1 MEPLAEQVRSSIPRG
16 DAGRLGAARRSA
28 RPAMRCLVATVA
40 LLAALPAFA
49 QSVSMSG
56 SLGDKA
62 LLVIDGVPR
71 TVASGATVQGVK
83 LVSVTGSDAVVE
95 VKGKRITLAMG
106 GAQVNLG
113 SASSGAG
120 GTQIVL
126 TADTGGHFLTSGSIN
141 GKSVRFI
148 VDTGATYVSMGAD
161 QAQELGVD
169 FTKGERGISNT
180 ANGQMTVYKVKLAT
194 VRIGDV
200 QLYDVDGMV
209 SRQPMAAVLLGNS
222 FLTRFQM
229 KREND
234 TMTLTKRY

>member
-1 MEPLAEQVRSSIPRG
+1 MS
-16 DAGRLGAARRSA
+16 RLIAA
-28 RPAMRCLVATVA
+28 MA
-40 LLAALPAFA
+40 LLAAAPVWA

-62 LLVIDGVPR
+62 LLVIDGTPR
-71 TVASGATVQGVK
+71 TVATGATVQGVR

-95 VKGKRITLAMG
+95 VKGKRMTLAMG

-113 SASSGAG
+113 GAPSDGG

-126 TADTGGHFLTSGSIN
+126 TADSRGHFFAGGSVN
-141 GKSVRFI
+141 GKAVRFV
-148 VDTGATYVSMGAD
+148 VDTGATFVSMGAA
-161 QAQELGVD
+161 QAQQLGVD

-180 ANGQMTVYKVKLAT
+180 ANGQVAVYKVKLAS

-200 QLYDVDGMV
+200 QLYDVDGLV
-209 SRQPMAAVLLGNS
+209 GQQPMDAILLGNS

-229 KREND
+229 KRDND